1 MKELEKKVLQLLKDQ
16 NFSVKG
22 YYSYDSVTDIVGY
35 FEARPPFQIAT
46 KVIIEI
52 RTDELT
58 SEDVDGFSKLAK
70 NTLADKRIL
79 FSLEPFDKLDPGIQS
94 LISKVRC
101 EYLDFASLEK
111 ILEES
116 KKTAIDVSELTN
128 SCDLFSAK
136 RLSEALPDLARQ
148 NVPDDIKSYF
158 PKRQAWE
165 ILEDAVFS
173 IFNFCFGYETK
184 QLGGQSLFEH
194 EPEGMVMC
202 NSRDGSHYGI
212 IYDCKSSKSSYRMT
226 KQDELTYISYIKD
239 KKIEFRSLYNCELQY
254 FLIISPEFSGD
265 LNQRRNSIL
274 HATSVLLAFIK
285 ATTLREVALWAYKLP
300 NNLKPMIDI
309 SEFLL
314 SEEIVVLDGTVR
326 RYIDDFDK
334 KQRKRY

>member
-1 MKELEKKVLQLLKDQ
+1 MKDLEKKVLQLLKDQ
-16 NFSVKG
+16 SFNVKG

-35 FEARPPFQIAT
+35 FDPKPPFQIPT
-46 KVIIEI
+46 RVIIEI

-79 FSLEPFDKLDPGIQS
+79 FSVKPFEELGPETQS
-94 LISKVRC
+94 LVSKAGC
-101 EYLDFASLEK
+101 EYFDFESLEK
-111 ILEES
+111 ILEETRR
-116 KKTAIDVSELTN
+116 TAIDVSELTN

-136 RLSEALPDLARQ
+136 RLSEVLPDLAKQ
-148 NVPDDIKSYF
+148 KVPTDIRNFF

-184 QLGGQSLFEH
+184 KLGGQSLFEH
-194 EPEGMVMC
+194 EPEGMVVC
-202 NSRDGSHYGI
+202 NSRNGSRYGL
-212 IYDCKSSKSSYRMT
+212 IYDCKSSKSSYKMT

-239 KKIEFRSLYNCELQY
+239 KKIEFKSLYNCELRY
-254 FLIISPEFSGD
+254 FLIISPDFSGD

-274 HATSVLLAFIK
+274 HATSVLLTLIK
-285 ATTLREVALWAYKLP
+285 ATTLRKVALWAYKLP

-314 SEEIVVLDGTVR
+314 SEEIVVSDNTVS
-326 RYIDDFDK
+326 RYIRDFDK
-334 KQRKRY
+334 KHGKRY